1 MASVRA
7 VILHEALLKHLDE
20 VRAALLFVAHPVL
33 QVFVELGWRAHSIA
47 IESAR
52 RTWTVEV
59 PSLSAATVDFS
70 SKVSMRAWTQDK

>member
-20 VRAALLFVAHPVL
+20 VRATLLFEAHPVL

-52 RTWTVEV
+52 RTWQVLLIFQWGHCTWQASSI
-59 PSLSAATVDFS
+59 SLIID
-70 SKVSMRAWTQDK
+70 